1 MAQFRRINERSI
13 FVALSDHTDSL
24 KKTNMRCK
32 YQIDSV
38 NRVVNFL
45 Q

>member
-13 FVALSDHTDSL
+13 FVVTRLDTL
-24 KKTNMRCK
+24 KKTNMRRK
-32 YQIDSV
+32 YQIDIV
-38 NRVVNFL
+38 NRVPTFL

>member
-1 MAQFRRINERSI
+1 MAQFRRINEQSI
-13 FVALSDHTDSL
+13 FVVTRLDTL

-32 YQIDSV
+32 YQIDIV
-38 NRVVNFL
+38 NRVPTFL